1 MGSEPQRL
9 LVWHWYWIDGRWVAS
24 DHLGKLYLALS
35 RLLGRGDDSA
45 AIFFYAPEDIPG
57 GAEAAL
63 EKAVA
68 ATGGALRQTLESTR
82 ARR

>member
-1 MGSEPQRL
+1 
-9 LVWHWYWIDGRWVAS
+9 
-24 DHLGKLYLALS
+24 
-35 RLLGRGDDSA
+35 LLGRGDDSA

-63 EKAVA
+63 EQAVA